1 MGRLA
6 PVQELL
12 PGPSG
17 SPGEVQEELICR
29 IIVSPASSQQLSRVS
44 AMRQTGVSLASKL
57 KHKQRRWKVDG
68 LEEEKQSFSLSGL
81 TRGHKHSSAQM

>member
-29 IIVSPASSQQLSRVS
+29 IIVSPASSRQLSRVS
-44 AMRQTGVSLASKL
+44 AMRQTGASKL
-57 KHKQRRWKVDG
+57 KHKQRRWKADG

-81 TRGHKHSSAQM
+81 TRGPKHSSAQM